1 MREINHL
8 ISAFEE
14 AKQKQMKTALLTV
27 VHVDGSS
34 YRRAGARMLIRED
47 GELTGAISGGC
58 LEGDA
63 LRKAM
68 LAISQQQSKLVSYDT
83 SDEEDAAIGMQ
94 LGCEGVIRVL
104 FEPINAD
111 DPDNPIELLKKVGN
125 QRQQYVLVTLFSLE
139 NKRSTQPGTTLLLKE
154 NGNLTGKIIYPQLE
168 NEIIKDARKAL
179 KEKKSIFR
187 KYIGHNNSVTVFFEF
202 LNPPVSLVIV
212 GAGNDAIPA
221 MQIADSIGW
230 DVRIVDGRNT
240 YAKPERFVSAC
251 QVVVSKPQKML
262 DEIPVDEY
270 TAFVLMTHNYNYDFA
285 MVKVLLQKNIPYI
298 GMLGPKKKLDK
309 IFNQLE
315 NEGITISNDQK
326 KKFYGPAGLEIGA
339 ETPEEIALS
348 IVAEI
353 KAVFSQKTGSSLRNK
368 KEVIHSRK
376 ETAIETKEVF

>member
-1 MREINHL
+1 MREIDHL
-8 ISAFEE
+8 IRAFEE
-14 AKQKQMKTALLTV
+14 AKQKQMKTALATV
-27 VHVDGSS
+27 VHVEGSS

-68 LAISQQQSKLVSYDT
+68 LAISQQQNKLVSYDT

-94 LGCEGVIRVL
+94 LGCEGVIQVL

-111 DPDNPIELLKKVGN
+111 DPDNPIELLKKVSS
-125 QRQQYVLVTLFSLE
+125 QRQEYVLVTLFSLE
-139 NKRSTQPGTTLLLKE
+139 NKRSIQAGTTLLLKE
-154 NGNLTGKIIYPQLE
+154 NGNLTGEIMYVQLE
-168 NEIIKDARKAL
+168 KEIIKDARKAL

-187 KYIGHNNSVTVFFEF
+187 RYTRQNNSVTVFFEF
-202 LNPPVSLVIV
+202 LNPPISLVIV
-212 GAGNDAIPA
+212 GAGNDAVPV

-230 DVRIVDGRNT
+230 HVRIVDGRNT
-240 YAKPERFVSAC
+240 LAKPERFVSAC
-251 QVVVSKPQKML
+251 QVVVSNPQNVL
-262 DEIPVDEY
+262 DEIPVDAY

-285 MVKVLLQKNIPYI
+285 MVKGLLQKDIPYI
-298 GMLGPKKKLDK
+298 GMLGPKTRLDK

-315 NEGITISNDQK
+315 NEGITISNHQM
-326 KKFYGPAGLEIGA
+326 KKFYGPSGLEIGA

-348 IVAEI
+348 IIAEI

-376 ETAIETKEVF
+376 ETAIKTKEVF